1 MKELLLDGS
10 IVFALLMMIQTWLL
24 ARKMRSGWALG
35 VVILLLAI
43 PYDLMTSQPG
53 YVVSGLV
60 SLVISYQAFARWEDA
75 DE

>member
-35 VVILLLAI
+35 VVILLSRS
-43 PYDLMTSQPG
+43 PTT
-53 YVVSGLV
+53 
-60 SLVISYQAFARWEDA
+60 
-75 DE
+75 